1 MLRAP
6 GADAG
11 GGEMIRVIVSIAAL
25 LLVAGTAE
33 AQDEKGFVSYRHNL
47 MEAIG
52 HDMGAIGDILKN
64 GLPHQKNIAAHAR
77 SIADHSR
84 LIAAA
89 FEKNAAGAPHDAKP
103 NVWTDWAG
111 FEKAIGEF
119 QAEAD
124 RFAATAAGGDMAKIG
139 AGTQALG
146 KACNSCHE
154 TYRKPKE
161 ESYKRGKSGH

>member
-1 MLRAP
+1 MTRA
-6 GADAG
+6 
-11 GGEMIRVIVSIAAL
+11 IVSFAL
-25 LLVAGTAE
+25 LLIVAGPAR
-33 AQDEKGFVSYRHNL
+33 AQDESGFVNYRHNL
-47 MEAIG
+47 MESIG

-64 GLPHQKNIAAHAR
+64 GLPLQKNIAGHAR

-89 FEKNAAGAPHDAKP
+89 FEKNASGAPHDAKP
-103 NVWTDWAG
+103 NVWTDRAG
-111 FEKAIGEF
+111 FEKALADF

-124 RFAATAAGGDMAKIG
+124 RYAATAAGGDMAKIG

-146 KACNSCHE
+146 KACNGCHE

-161 ESYKRGKSGH
+161 ESYKRGKSDH